1 MTTGGNYFEL
11 FDLPQIF
18 EIDLAALDAA
28 YERLSMAHHPDFFST
43 AGPAEQARAE
53 RISADLNEGYRVLSA
68 EDGRAAYLLGLL
80 SAGHNLDSN
89 RLPEGFLQDMFML
102 QEEVDDLESDATE
115 AARQPLKAQVEA
127 RLSKIRGEAAGLFAR
142 LEAEAAQ
149 EDSQAAMQEVL
160 QPVLQDVQTHLN
172 CAKYLE
178 RLLARLQ

>member
-11 FDLPQIF
+11 FDLPQNF

-28 YERLSMAHHPDFFST
+28 YERLSMVHHPDFFST

-68 EDGRAAYLLGLL
+68 EGGRAAYLLGLL
-80 SAGHNLDSN
+80 SAGHDLDSN
-89 RLPEGFLQDMFML
+89 RLPDGFLQEMFML
-102 QEEVDDLESDATE
+102 QEEVDDLEADAPE

-127 RLSKIRGEAAGLFAR
+127 RLSKIRGETAGLFAR
-142 LEAEAAQ
+142 LEAEA
-149 EDSQAAMQEVL
+149 EQAAPQEVL